1 LDGMR
6 MVQRKQDSMSDAF
19 LFSLMQK
26 QLEEEGEIDEI
37 KLDVVKAPRIQ
48 GDETLSNLAS
58 RIVDEVKVVK
68 TPKSLANRVL
78 QQAGIDTSLE
88 AAQPI
93 VSNGHLK
100 HVGQRA
106 RKLVRRENV
115 TRRIRKVKTTTSPS
129 QINRKPTAV
138 NSKRGA
144 PNSTKSRPAIGREYE
159 ARISSRVKINKRG
172 ITSKVSKESSQAKQS
187 RNNKLDNAI
196 NFSL

>member
-1 LDGMR
+1 MR
-6 MVQRKQDSMSDAF
+6 MVERKQDSMSDAF

-37 KLDVVKAPRIQ
+37 RMDVVKAPIIQ

-58 RIVDEVKVVK
+58 RIVDEVKVVA
-68 TPKSLANRVL
+68 PKSLANKVL

-106 RKLVRRENV
+106 RKLVRRENA

-129 QINRKPTAV
+129 QINHTTTSAGKP
-138 NSKRGA
+138 NRG
-144 PNSTKSRPAIGREYE
+144 PPGSTKSRPSIGREDE
-159 ARISSRVKINKRG
+159 VRKSARVKTNKRG
-172 ITSKVSKESSQAKQS
+172 ISSKAAKSSKAK
-187 RNNKLDNAI
+187 RTGNKKLDDSI

>member
-58 RIVDEVKVVK
+58 RIVDEVKVVA
-68 TPKSLANRVL
+68 PKSLANKVL

>member
-1 LDGMR
+1 

-37 KLDVVKAPRIQ
+37 RLDVVKAPIIQ
-48 GDETLSNLAS
+48 GDQSLSNLAS
-58 RIVDEVKVVK
+58 RIVDEVKVIA
-68 TPKSLANRVL
+68 PKSLASKVL
-78 QQAGIDTSLE
+78 QQAGIDTSLGAVE
-88 AAQPI
+88 PL

-106 RKLVRRENV
+106 RKLVRRENA

-129 QINRKPTAV
+129 QINHRTTSVGKP
-138 NSKRGA
+138 KRG
-144 PNSTKSRPAIGREYE
+144 PPGSTKSRPAIGREDE
-159 ARISSRVKINKRG
+159 VRKSAKVKTNKRG
-172 ITSKVSKESSQAKQS
+172 ISSKASKKSLKAK
-187 RNNKLDNAI
+187 RTGNKKLDNSI

>member
-1 LDGMR
+1 
-6 MVQRKQDSMSDAF
+6 MSDAF

-58 RIVDEVKVVK
+58 RIVDEVKVVA
-68 TPKSLANRVL
+68 PKSLANKVL
-78 QQAGIDTSLE
+78 LQAGIDTSLG
-88 AAQPI
+88 AAQPQ
-93 VSNGHLK
+93 VFNGHLK

-106 RKLVRRENV
+106 RKLVRRENA
-115 TRRIRKVKTTTSPS
+115 TRRVRKVKTRAAPS

-138 NSKRGA
+138 NSKRGP
-144 PNSTKSRPAIGREYE
+144 PNSTKSRPAIGREDE
-159 ARISSRVKINKRG
+159 ARKSSRVKINKRD
-172 ITSKVSKESSQAKQS
+172 INSKASKKSSQAKQS

>member
-1 LDGMR
+1 MR

-37 KLDVVKAPRIQ
+37 RMDVVKAPIIQ

-58 RIVDEVKVVK
+58 RIVDEVKVVA
-68 TPKSLANRVL
+68 PKSLANKVL

-93 VSNGHLK
+93 IFNGHLK

-106 RKLVRRENV
+106 RKLVRRENA

-129 QINRKPTAV
+129 QINHTTTSGGKY
-138 NSKRGA
+138 KRG
-144 PNSTKSRPAIGREYE
+144 PPGSTKSRPSIGREDE
-159 ARISSRVKINKRG
+159 VRTSARVKTNKRG
-172 ITSKVSKESSQAKQS
+172 ISSKAAKSSKAK
-187 RNNKLDNAI
+187 RTGNKKLDDSI

>member
-1 LDGMR
+1 

-37 KLDVVKAPRIQ
+37 RMDVVKAPIIQ

-58 RIVDEVKVVK
+58 RIVDEVKVVA
-68 TPKSLANRVL
+68 PKSLANKVL

-106 RKLVRRENV
+106 RKLVRRENA

-129 QINRKPTAV
+129 QINHTTTSGGKY
-138 NSKRGA
+138 KRG
-144 PNSTKSRPAIGREYE
+144 PPGSTKSRPSIGREDE
-159 ARISSRVKINKRG
+159 VRTSARVKTNKRG
-172 ITSKVSKESSQAKQS
+172 ISSKAAKSSKAK
-187 RNNKLDNAI
+187 RTGNKKLDNSI

>member
-1 LDGMR
+1 

-37 KLDVVKAPRIQ
+37 RMDVVKAPIIQ

-58 RIVDEVKVVK
+58 RIVDEVKVVA
-68 TPKSLANRVL
+68 PKSLANKVL

-106 RKLVRRENV
+106 RKLVRRENA

-129 QINRKPTAV
+129 QINHTTTSGGKY
-138 NSKRGA
+138 KRG
-144 PNSTKSRPAIGREYE
+144 PPGSTKSRPSIGREDE
-159 ARISSRVKINKRG
+159 VRTSARVKTNKRG
-172 ITSKVSKESSQAKQS
+172 ISSKAAKSSKAK
-187 RNNKLDNAI
+187 RTGNKKLDDSI

>member
-1 LDGMR
+1 MDGMR

-37 KLDVVKAPRIQ
+37 TMDVVKAPIIQ
-48 GDETLSNLAS
+48 GDQSLSNLAS
-58 RIVDEVKVVK
+58 RIVDEVKVVA
-68 TPKSLANRVL
+68 PKSLANKVL
-78 QQAGIDTSLE
+78 QQAGIDTSLGGVE
-88 AAQPI
+88 PI

-106 RKLVRRENV
+106 RKLVRSENA

-129 QINRKPTAV
+129 QLNRGPNSAGKP
-138 NSKRGA
+138 KRG
-144 PNSTKSRPAIGREYE
+144 PPGSTKSRPSIGREDE
-159 ARISSRVKINKRG
+159 VRRSARVKSNKRG
-172 ITSKVSKESSQAKQS
+172 KKSLKAKQS
-187 RNNKLDNAI
+187 RNNKLDNSI

>member
-1 LDGMR
+1 MR

-37 KLDVVKAPRIQ
+37 RMDVVKAPIIQ

-58 RIVDEVKVVK
+58 RIVDEVKVVA
-68 TPKSLANRVL
+68 PKSLANKVL

-106 RKLVRRENV
+106 RKLVRRENA

-129 QINRKPTAV
+129 QINHTSNSGGK
-138 NSKRGA
+138 SKRG
-144 PNSTKSRPAIGREYE
+144 PPGSTKSRPSIGREDE
-159 ARISSRVKINKRG
+159 VRTSARVKTNKRG
-172 ITSKVSKESSQAKQS
+172 ISSKAAKSSKAK
-187 RNNKLDNAI
+187 RTGNKKLDDSI

>member
-1 LDGMR
+1 MDGMR
-6 MVQRKQDSMSDAF
+6 MVERKQDSMSDSF

-26 QLEEEGEIDEI
+26 QLEEEGEMDEI
-37 KLDVVKAPRIQ
+37 TMDVVKAPRIQ

-68 TPKSLANRVL
+68 TPKSLANKVL

-129 QINRKPTAV
+129 QINHTTTSGGKY
-138 NSKRGA
+138 KRG
-144 PNSTKSRPAIGREYE
+144 PPGSTKSRPSIGREDE
-159 ARISSRVKINKRG
+159 VRTSARVKTNKRG
-172 ITSKVSKESSQAKQS
+172 ISSKAAKSSKAK
-187 RNNKLDNAI
+187 RTGNNKLDNAI

>member
-1 LDGMR
+1 

-26 QLEEEGEIDEI
+26 QLEEEGEMDEI
-37 KLDVVKAPRIQ
+37 TIDVVKAPIIQ
-48 GDETLSNLAS
+48 GDQSLSNLAS
-58 RIVDEVKVVK
+58 RIVDEVKVVA
-68 TPKSLANRVL
+68 PKSLANKVL
-78 QQAGIDTSLE
+78 QQAGIDTSLG

-106 RKLVRRENV
+106 RKLVRRENA

-129 QINRKPTAV
+129 QLNHTTTSAGKP
-138 NSKRGA
+138 KRG
-144 PNSTKSRPAIGREYE
+144 PPGSTTSRPSIGREDE
-159 ARISSRVKINKRG
+159 VRKSARVKTNKRG
-172 ITSKVSKESSQAKQS
+172 ISSKASKKSLKAK
-187 RNNKLDNAI
+187 RTGNKKLDNSI

>member
-1 LDGMR
+1 MDGMR
-6 MVQRKQDSMSDAF
+6 MVERKQDSMSDSF

-37 KLDVVKAPRIQ
+37 TMDVVKAPRIQ

-58 RIVDEVKVVK
+58 RIVDEVKVVT

-78 QQAGIDTSLE
+78 QQAGIDTSLG
-88 AAQPI
+88 AAQPQ

-106 RKLVRRENV
+106 RKLVRSENA

>member
-1 LDGMR
+1 
-6 MVQRKQDSMSDAF
+6 MSDAF

-37 KLDVVKAPRIQ
+37 RMDVVKAPIIQ

-58 RIVDEVKVVK
+58 RIVDEVKVVA
-68 TPKSLANRVL
+68 PKSLANKVL

-88 AAQPI
+88 SAQPI

-106 RKLVRRENV
+106 RKLVRRENA

-129 QINRKPTAV
+129 QINHTTTSGGKY
-138 NSKRGA
+138 KRG
-144 PNSTKSRPAIGREYE
+144 PPGSTKSRPSIGREDE
-159 ARISSRVKINKRG
+159 VRTSARVKTNKRG
-172 ITSKVSKESSQAKQS
+172 ISSKAAKSSKAK
-187 RNNKLDNAI
+187 RTGNKKLDDSI

>member
-1 LDGMR
+1 

-37 KLDVVKAPRIQ
+37 RMDVVKAPRIQ

-58 RIVDEVKVVK
+58 RIVDEVKVVA
-68 TPKSLANRVL
+68 PKSLANKVL

-106 RKLVRRENV
+106 RKLVRRENA
-115 TRRIRKVKTTTSPS
+115 VKTTTSPS
-129 QINRKPTAV
+129 QLNRGPNSAEKP
-138 NSKRGA
+138 KRG
-144 PNSTKSRPAIGREYE
+144 PPGSTKSRPSIGREDE
-159 ARISSRVKINKRG
+159 VRTSARVKTNKRG
-172 ITSKVSKESSQAKQS
+172 ISSKAAKSSKAK
-187 RNNKLDNAI
+187 RTGNKKLDNSI

>member
-1 LDGMR
+1 
-6 MVQRKQDSMSDAF
+6 MVERKQDSMSDAF

-37 KLDVVKAPRIQ
+37 RMDVVKAPIIQ

-58 RIVDEVKVVK
+58 RIVDEVKVVA
-68 TPKSLANRVL
+68 PKSLANKVL

-106 RKLVRRENV
+106 RKLVGRENA

-129 QINRKPTAV
+129 QINHTSTSGGKY
-138 NSKRGA
+138 KRG
-144 PNSTKSRPAIGREYE
+144 PPGSTKSRPSIGREDE
-159 ARISSRVKINKRG
+159 VRTSARVKTNKRG
-172 ITSKVSKESSQAKQS
+172 ISSKAAKSSKAK
-187 RNNKLDNAI
+187 RTGNKKLDNSI

>member
-1 LDGMR
+1 
-6 MVQRKQDSMSDAF
+6 MVERKQDSMSDAF

-37 KLDVVKAPRIQ
+37 RMDVVKAPIIQ

-58 RIVDEVKVVK
+58 RIVDEVKVVA
-68 TPKSLANRVL
+68 PKSLANKVL

-106 RKLVRRENV
+106 RKLVGRENA

-129 QINRKPTAV
+129 QINHTSTSGGK
-138 NSKRGA
+138 SKRG
-144 PNSTKSRPAIGREYE
+144 PPGSTKSRPSIGREDE
-159 ARISSRVKINKRG
+159 VRTSARVKTNKRG
-172 ITSKVSKESSQAKQS
+172 ISSKAAKSSKAK
-187 RNNKLDNAI
+187 RTGNKKLDNSI

>member
-1 LDGMR
+1 MR
-6 MVQRKQDSMSDAF
+6 MVERKQDSMSDAF

-58 RIVDEVKVVK
+58 RIVDEVKVVA
-68 TPKSLANRVL
+68 PKSLANKVL
-78 QQAGIDTSLE
+78 QQAGIDTSLGGAE
-88 AAQPI
+88 PI
-93 VSNGHLK
+93 VANGHLK

-106 RKLVRRENV
+106 RKLVRRENA
-115 TRRIRKVKTTTSPS
+115 TRRVRKVKTRAAPS

-138 NSKRGA
+138 NSKRGP
-144 PNSTKSRPAIGREYE
+144 PNSTKSRPAIGREDE
-159 ARISSRVKINKRG
+159 ARKSSRVKINKRD
-172 ITSKVSKESSQAKQS
+172 INSKASKKSSQAKQS

>member
-1 LDGMR
+1 MR

-37 KLDVVKAPRIQ
+37 RMDVVKAPIIQ

-58 RIVDEVKVVK
+58 RIVDEVKVVA
-68 TPKSLANRVL
+68 PKSLANKVL

-88 AAQPI
+88 SAQPI

-106 RKLVRRENV
+106 RKLVRRENA

-129 QINRKPTAV
+129 QINHTTTSGGKY
-138 NSKRGA
+138 KRG
-144 PNSTKSRPAIGREYE
+144 PPGSTKSRPSIGREDE
-159 ARISSRVKINKRG
+159 VRTSARVKTNKRG
-172 ITSKVSKESSQAKQS
+172 ISSKAAKSSKAK
-187 RNNKLDNAI
+187 RTGNKKLDDSI